1 MTGDTKK
8 CTYLEGY
15 IAILFAPINQ
25 LLKLSPGK
33 WKMLIVR
40 LILSLRADNYFHPVF
55 PCYKNICFWWQ
66 YTLKQVKF
74 ITIYLQFI
82 LAFLTYGQIKL
93 DSCLALK
100 YISIF
105 HWIFSLSVRNVFHTK
120 HQAMWG
126 KKKGQEAYNT
136 QLTLTLMT
144 FISTASSIPYKTT
157 SSPVRQNRSW
167 ENPTPLSQ
175 NFTNLMVLVMKAKVQ

>member
-120 HQAMWG
+120 HLAMWG
-126 KKKGQEAYNT
+126 KKKGRKLTTLNLPSLWWHLFLQLVAFHIKQPAVLWGKIEAEKIQPHYHR
-136 QLTLTLMT
+136 TLQ
-144 FISTASSIPYKTT
+144 I
-157 SSPVRQNRSW
+157 
-167 ENPTPLSQ
+167 
-175 NFTNLMVLVMKAKVQ
+175 